1 MNLVQVFI
9 QRRIATTLLA
19 LGLGLSGL
27 MAYFLLP
34 VSPYP
39 NIDIPTIQVTANMP
53 GASPETMAAT
63 VATPLE
69 RHLGTIAGVTEM
81 TSRSNVNNTS
91 IVLQFDIDRDIDG
104 AARDVQAAISAA
116 RQDLPTALHSQPTY
130 RKFNPADQPV
140 IVLALTSKSLS
151 PGQIYDEA
159 SNIIQ
164 QKLSQISGVG
174 NVALNGSSLPA
185 IRIELNPRALSRY
198 GIGLEDVRAAIGGA
212 NANSPK
218 GDIQQQGQSFQVFAN
233 DTATLANDYKSLIIA
248 YRNNAPVRLQDVAQV
263 NDGVQDVRN
272 LGTFNGQPAILVQI
286 SKQPGANVIQ
296 VVDNIRAQLPALK
309 AALPVSID
317 QGILFDTTTSIRNA
331 VHDVEMTLVL
341 STILV
346 IVVVFLFLRN
356 FKATMVPTVCVP
368 LSLLG
373 TFGVMYLLG
382 FSLDNFSLMALIV
395 STGFVV
401 DNTIVV
407 LENVTRHLEN
417 GEDRLTA
424 ALKGSSEVSFT
435 VISMSISLVAVFFPV
450 LLLGGLVGRIF
461 HEFAITVTTAIFM
474 SLMVSLTVTPMMCA
488 FLDFGVK
495 EDQSALM
502 RWSRRAMDAMQDFYR
517 RTLAWSLGNP
527 KTIMAILLI
536 AVLLNFY
543 LLAIVPKGFFPD
555 TDNGM
560 IFGGIRGDQSISFQS
575 MEKKFQQFIDIIK
588 SDPAVATVGGFAG
601 GQATNSGNVFVT
613 LKPLRER
620 GLSTPEVIDRM
631 RPRLLKVAGARLFLQ
646 SGGGI
651 RAGGRQ
657 GNGDYQ
663 YTIEGDTLEDL
674 NTWLPKITAALQ
686 DVPQLQDVNSDQQ
699 DKGLEVDLNIDRPTA
714 AKLGLNT
721 SQIDNALYDAFGQRQ
736 VSTIY
741 KDKNQYYVVMEV
753 APQFWQNPD
762 TLRDIYISTSGAGV
776 TGSQSTA
783 AAAGAFALGNSASSA
798 SSATAAPTGTDSIS
812 SSTTTTTSTSS
823 QAGSSGA
830 SAVATADANADALR
844 NQQLNSVAIG
854 ARGGAS
860 TGSSVSTSVE
870 TMVPLSAFATYG
882 PGTTPLAVNHQ
893 GVFVATTFSFGLPA
907 GVSMDQALTAIRN
920 TMAKIDVPISV
931 HGETAGTAQLFQKSL
946 ANMPFLLL
954 AAILTIYITLG
965 VLYESLIHPITIL
978 STLPSAGVGA
988 VLALLLFNAEF
999 DLIAMIGV
1007 ILLIG
1012 IVKKNAIIMI
1022 DFAIDLMRREGLS
1035 SRDAI
1040 YKACLLRFRPIMM
1053 TTTGAILGALPLA
1066 IGLGEGSELRQP
1078 LGISIVGGLF
1088 LSQIL
1093 TLYTTPVVFLYM
1105 DRFGNW
1111 TAGFWNRWYHG
1122 MMGDKP
1128 EDHAPSASPTPA
1140 E

>member
-1 MNLVQVFI
+1 MNLVQLFI

-19 LGLGLSGL
+19 LGLGLSGIV
-27 MAYFLLP
+27 AYSLLP

-39 NIDIPTIQVTANMP
+39 NIDIPTIAVSANMP
-53 GASPETMAAT
+53 GGSPETMAST

-81 TSRSNVNNTS
+81 TSRSNVNNTQ

-104 AARDVQAAISAA
+104 AARDVQAAINAA
-116 RQDLPTALHSQPTY
+116 RQDLPTALRTQPTY

-140 IVLALTSKSLS
+140 IILALTSKSLS
-151 PGQIYDEA
+151 PGQIYDQA

-185 IRIELNPRALSRY
+185 IRVELNPRALFRY
-198 GIGLEDVRAAIGGA
+198 GIGLEDVRAAISGA

-218 GDIQQQGQSFQVFAN
+218 GDIQQQGQSFEVFAN
-233 DTATLANDYKSLIIA
+233 DTATLASDYKTLIIA
-248 YRNNAPVRLQDVAQV
+248 YRNNAAVRLQDVAQIY
-263 NDGVQDVRN
+263 DGVQDVRN
-272 LGTFNGQPAILVQI
+272 LGTFNGKPAILVQI
-286 SKQPGANVIQ
+286 TKQPGANVIQ

-309 AALPVSID
+309 SALPVSVD
-317 QGILFDTTTSIRNA
+317 LGILFDTTTSIRNA
-331 VHDVEMTLVL
+331 VHDVEVTLIL

-346 IVVVFLFLRN
+346 ILVVFLFLRN

-435 VISMSISLVAVFFPV
+435 VLSMSISLVAVFFPV

-474 SLMVSLTVTPMMCA
+474 SLIVSLTVTPMMCA
-488 FLDFGVK
+488 YLDFAVK
-495 EDQSALM
+495 DDENPLM
-502 RWSRRAMDAMQDFYR
+502 RWSRHTLEAMQNFYR
-517 RTLAWSLGNP
+517 RTLAWSLDNP
-527 KTIMAILLI
+527 KTIMAILFV
-536 AVLLNFY
+536 AVAMNFILLG
-543 LLAIVPKGFFPD
+543 IVPKGFFPD

-560 IFGGIRGDQSISFQS
+560 MFGGIRGDQSISFQS

-601 GQATNSGNVFVT
+601 GQATNQGNVFVT
-613 LKPLRER
+613 LKPLRQR
-620 GLSTPEVIDRM
+620 GLSTPDVIDRL
-631 RPRLLKVAGARLFLQ
+631 RPKLLKVAGARLFLQ

-663 YTIEGDTLEDL
+663 YTVLGDSLEDL
-674 NTWLPKITAALQ
+674 NTWLPKITDALQ
-686 DVPQLQDVNSDQQ
+686 NVPELQDVNSDQQ
-699 DKGLEVDLNIDRPTA
+699 DKGLEIDLKIDRASA
-714 AKLGLNT
+714 ARLGLNT
-721 SQIDNALYDAFGQRQ
+721 AQIDNALYDAFGQRQ

-753 APQFWQNPD
+753 APAFWQNPE
-762 TLRDIYISTSGAGV
+762 TLRDIFISTSGGNV
-776 TGSQSTA
+776 SGTQSTA
-783 AAAGAFALGNSASSA
+783 GAAGAFVVGNGSSSA
-798 SSATAAPTGTDSIS
+798 GSAAALSGTASIS
-812 SSTTTTTSTSS
+812 GTTTSTSLQS
-823 QAGSSGA
+823 SSSSGSTGTA
-830 SAVATADANADALR
+830 AADANANALR

-854 ARGGAS
+854 ARGSSS

-870 TMVPLSAFATYG
+870 TMVPLSAFASYG
-882 PGTTPLAVNHQ
+882 PGTTPLAVSHQ
-893 GVFVATTFSFGLPA
+893 GVFVATTFSFGLPP
-907 GVSMDQALTAIRN
+907 GISMSQALNAIQN
-920 TMAKIDVPISV
+920 TMTRINVPISV

-946 ANMPFLLL
+946 ANMPFLLV

-965 VLYESLIHPITIL
+965 VLYESLIHPVTIL

-988 VLALLLFNAEF
+988 VLALLMFGAEF

-1022 DFAIDLMRREGLS
+1022 DFAIDLQRRQGLS

-1053 TTTGAILGALPLA
+1053 TTTGAVLGALPLA

-1078 LGISIVGGLF
+1078 LGISIVGGLL

-1093 TLYTTPVVFLYM
+1093 TLYTTPVMFLYM
-1105 DRFGNW
+1105 DRFGGW

-1122 MMGDKP
+1122 IMGDKP
-1128 EDHAPSASPTPA
+1128 EDHAPSPTPA

>member
-1 MNLVQVFI
+1 
-9 QRRIATTLLA
+9 
-19 LGLGLSGL
+19 
-27 MAYFLLP
+27 
-34 VSPYP
+34 
-39 NIDIPTIQVTANMP
+39 
-53 GASPETMAAT
+53 

-69 RHLGTIAGVTEM
+69 RHLGAIAAVTEM
-81 TSRSNVNNTS
+81 TSRSTLGSTQV
-91 IVLQFDIDRDIDG
+91 VLQFDISRDIDG

-116 RQDLPTALHSQPTY
+116 RADLPAALRSNPTY

-140 IVLALTSKSLS
+140 MILALTSKTLS
-151 PGQIYDEA
+151 TGQIYDQA

-174 NVALNGSSLPA
+174 DVSLNGASLPA
-185 IRIELNPRALSRY
+185 IRIELNPRALFKY
-198 GIGLEDVRAAIGGA
+198 GIGLEDVRAAVGAA

-218 GDIQQQGQSFQVFAN
+218 GDIQQKGQTFQVYSN
-233 DTATLANDYKSLIIA
+233 DNASLAKDYKTLIVA
-248 YRNNAPVRLQDVAQV
+248 YRNNAAVRLQDVAEV
-263 NDGVQDVRN
+263 SDGVENVRN
-272 LGTFNGQPAILVQI
+272 LGTFNGKPAILVQI
-286 SKQPGANVIQ
+286 TKQPGANVIQ
-296 VVDNIRAQLPALK
+296 VVDNIRAQLPDLQK
-309 AALPVSID
+309 ALPVSID
-317 QGILFDTTTSIRNA
+317 LGTLFDTTTSIRNA
-331 VHDVEMTLVL
+331 VHDVEVTLIL

-346 IVVVFLFLRN
+346 ILVVFLFLRN
-356 FKATMVPTVCVP
+356 FKATLVPTVCVP

-417 GEDRLTA
+417 GENRLTA
-424 ALKGSSEVSFT
+424 ALRGSQEVSFT
-435 VISMSISLVAVFFPV
+435 VLSMSISLVAVFFPV
-450 LLLGGLVGRIF
+450 LLIGGLVGRIF
-461 HEFAITVTTAIFM
+461 HEFAITLTTAIFM
-474 SLMVSLTVTPMMCA
+474 SLVVSLTVTPMMCA
-488 FLDFGVK
+488 YLDFTVN
-495 EDQSALM
+495 EDQNWLM
-502 RWSRRAMDAMQDFYR
+502 RWSRRNFEAMQRFYR
-517 RTLAWSLGNP
+517 RTLNWSLDNP
-527 KTIMAILLI
+527 KTIMAILFV
-536 AVLLNFY
+536 AVGLNFY

-601 GQATNSGNVFVT
+601 GQATNQGNVFVT

-620 GLSTPEVIDRM
+620 GLSTPDVIDRM
-631 RPRLLKVAGARLFLQ
+631 RPKLLNVSGARLFLQ

-663 YTIEGDTLEDL
+663 YTVLADELEDL
-674 NTWLPKITAALQ
+674 NIWLPKITAALQ
-686 DVPQLQDVNSDQQ
+686 DVPELQDVNSDQQ
-699 DKGLEVDLNIDRPTA
+699 DKGLQVDLKIDRATA
-714 AKLGLNT
+714 ARLGLNAA
-721 SQIDNALYDAFGQRQ
+721 QIDNALYDAFGQRQ

-741 KDKNQYYVVMEV
+741 KDKNQYHVVMEV
-753 APQFWQNPD
+753 APAFWQSPE
-762 TLRDIYISTSGAGV
+762 TLHDIFISTSG
-776 TGSQSTA
+776 GSVSGTQAS
-783 AAAGAFALGNSASSA
+783 AAAGGAFVVGNTIAGTAASAGTTTAGTASVSSA
-798 SSATAAPTGTDSIS
+798 ASTNAAA
-812 SSTTTTTSTSS
+812 
-823 QAGSSGA
+823 QAQA
-830 SAVATADANADALR
+830 AQDAVR
-844 NQQLNSVAIG
+844 NQQLNSVAVG
-854 ARGGAS
+854 ARGGSS
-860 TGSSVSTSVE
+860 TGASVATRVE
-870 TMVPLSAFATYG
+870 TMVPLSAFTSFG
-882 PGTTPLAVNHQ
+882 PGTTPLSVSHQ
-893 GVFVATTFSFGLPA
+893 SVFVATTFSFGLPP
-907 GVSMDQALTAIRN
+907 GVSMSQALAAIDR
-920 TMAKIDVPISV
+920 TMANINVPISV
-931 HGETAGTAQLFQKSL
+931 HGETAGTAQLFQKSF
-946 ANMPFLLL
+946 ANMPFLLI
-954 AAILTIYITLG
+954 AAVLTIYITLG
-965 VLYESLIHPITIL
+965 ILYESLIHPVTII

-988 VLALLLFNAEF
+988 VLALLMFKTQF
-999 DLIAMIGV
+999 DLIATIGV

-1022 DFAIDLMRREGLS
+1022 DFAIDLMRREGLN

-1078 LGISIVGGLF
+1078 LGISVVGGLF

-1111 TAGFWNRWYHG
+1111 TAGIWNKWYHG
-1122 MMGDKP
+1122 IMKDRPG
-1128 EDHAPSASPTPA
+1128 DHAPVRGPVPA

>member
-1 MNLVQVFI
+1 
-9 QRRIATTLLA
+9 
-19 LGLGLSGL
+19 
-27 MAYFLLP
+27 
-34 VSPYP
+34 
-39 NIDIPTIQVTANMP
+39 
-53 GASPETMAAT
+53 
-63 VATPLE
+63 
-69 RHLGTIAGVTEM
+69 
-81 TSRSNVNNTS
+81 RSN
-91 IVLQFDIDRDIDG
+91 
-104 AARDVQAAISAA
+104 
-116 RQDLPTALHSQPTY
+116 PTY

-140 IVLALTSKSLS
+140 MILAMTSKSLS
-151 PGQIYDEA
+151 TGQIYDQA
-159 SNIIQ
+159 SDVIQ

-174 NVALNGSSLPA
+174 DVSLNGASLPA
-185 IRIELNPRALSRY
+185 IRIELNPRALFQY
-198 GIGLEDVRAAIGGA
+198 GIGLEDVRAAVSNA

-218 GDIQQQGQSFQVFAN
+218 GDIQQQGQSFEVFAN
-233 DTATLANDYKSLIIA
+233 DTATLANDYKTLIIA
-248 YRNNAPVRLQDVAQV
+248 YRNNAAVRLQDVAQV
-263 NDGVQDVRN
+263 YDGVENVRN
-272 LGTFNGQPAILVQI
+272 LGTFNGQPAILVNI
-286 SKQPGANVIQ
+286 TKQPGANVIQ

-309 AALPVSID
+309 SALPISID
-317 QGILFDTTTSIRNA
+317 LGILFDTTTSIRNA
-331 VHDVEMTLVL
+331 VHDVEMTLIL

-373 TFGVMYLLG
+373 TFGVMYLMD

-424 ALKGSSEVSFT
+424 ALKGSREVSFT

-461 HEFAITVTTAIFM
+461 HEFAITITTAIVI
-474 SLMVSLTVTPMMCA
+474 SLIVSLTVTPMMCA
-488 FLDFGVK
+488 YLDFAVK
-495 EDQSALM
+495 EDENALM
-502 RWSRRAMDAMQDFYR
+502 RFSRRVLEAMQGFYQ
-517 RTLAWSLGNP
+517 RTLAWSLDNP
-527 KTIMAILLI
+527 KSIMVILLI
-536 AVLLNFY
+536 AVVLNFY

-575 MEKKFQQFIDIIK
+575 MQKKFQQFIDIIK
-588 SDPAVATVGGFAG
+588 ADPAVETVGGFAG
-601 GQATNSGNVFVT
+601 GQATNAGQVFVT

-631 RPRLLKVAGARLFLQ
+631 RPKLLKVAGARLFLQ

-663 YTIEGDTLEDL
+663 YTVLGDELEDL
-674 NTWLPKITAALQ
+674 NTWVPKITDALQ
-686 DVPQLQDVNSDQQ
+686 NVPELQDVNSDQQ
-699 DKGLEVDLNIDRPTA
+699 DKGLEVDLNIDRASA
-714 AKLGLNT
+714 ARLGLNT
-721 SQIDNALYDAFGQRQ
+721 QQIDNALYDAFGQRQ

-741 KDKNQYYVVMEV
+741 KDKNQYHVVMEV

-762 TLRDIYISTSGAGV
+762 TLRDLFISTSGANV
-776 TGSQSTA
+776 TGTQSTA
-783 AAAGAFALGNSASSA
+783 GAAGAFVVGNGVSSAASSA
-798 SSATAAPTGTDSIS
+798 VPAS
-812 SSTTTTTSTSS
+812 SSITTTTTTSATDLQGAS
-823 QAGSSGA
+823 SSGA
-830 SAVATADANADALR
+830 ATSAADANADALR

-854 ARGGAS
+854 ARGGSS
-860 TGSSVSTSVE
+860 TGASISTSVE
-870 TMVPLSAFATYG
+870 KMVPLSAFATYG
-882 PGTTPLAVNHQ
+882 PGTTPLQVNHQ
-893 GVFVATTFSFGLPA
+893 GVFVATTFSFNLPP
-907 GVSMDQALTAIRN
+907 GVSMSQALNAIQR
-920 TMAKIDVPISV
+920 TMNRINVPITV

-988 VLALLLFNAEF
+988 VLALLMFHAEF

-1022 DFAIDLMRREGLS
+1022 DFAIDLQRREGLS
-1035 SRDAI
+1035 PHDAI
-1040 YKACLLRFRPIMM
+1040 HKACLLRFRPIMM

-1078 LGISIVGGLF
+1078 LGISIVGGLL
-1088 LSQIL
+1088 LSQML

-1105 DRFGNW
+1105 DRFGSW

-1122 MMGDKP
+1122 IMGDKP
-1128 EDHAPSASPTPA
+1128 EDHAPTASPSPA

>member
-1 MNLVQVFI
+1 MNLVQLFI

-39 NIDIPTIQVTANMP
+39 NIDIPTIAVSATMP
-53 GASPETMAAT
+53 GASPETMSSS

-69 RHLGTIAGVTEM
+69 RHLGAIAGVTEM
-81 TSRSNVNNTS
+81 TSRSTVTNTQV
-91 IVLQFDIDRDIDG
+91 VLQFDINRDIDG
-104 AARDVQAAISAA
+104 AARDVQAAINAA
-116 RQDLPTALHSQPTY
+116 RQDLPAALRTNPTY
-130 RKFNPADQPV
+130 RKFNPADFP
-140 IVLALTSKSLS
+140 ILILAMTSKSLS

-164 QKLSQISGVG
+164 QKLSQIAGVG
-174 NVALNGSSLPA
+174 DVELNGASLPA
-185 IRIELNPRALSRY
+185 IRIELNPRALFQY
-198 GIGLEDVRAAIGGA
+198 GIGLEDVRAAVSAA

-218 GDIQQQGQSFQVFAN
+218 GDIQQKGQRFEVYAN
-233 DTATLANDYKSLIIA
+233 DTATLANDYKTLIIA
-248 YRNNAPVRLQDVAQV
+248 YRNNAAVRLQDVAQV

-272 LGTFNGQPAILVQI
+272 LGTFNGKPAILVQI

-331 VHDVEMTLVL
+331 VHDVEMTLIL

-407 LENVTRHLEN
+407 LENVTRHLED

-461 HEFAITVTTAIFM
+461 HEFAITVTTAIVM
-474 SLMVSLTVTPMMCA
+474 SLIVSLTVTPMMCA
-488 FLDFGVK
+488 FLDFAVK
-495 EDQSALM
+495 EDQNALM
-502 RWSRRAMDAMQDFYR
+502 RWSRRTMDAMQDFYH

-527 KTIMAILLI
+527 KTIMTLLFI
-536 AVLLNFY
+536 AVALNFY
-543 LLAIVPKGFFPD
+543 LLSIVPKGFFPD

-601 GQATNSGNVFVT
+601 GQATNQGNVFVT
-613 LKPLRER
+613 LKPLRQR
-620 GLSTPEVIDRM
+620 GISTPAVIDRM
-631 RPRLLKVAGARLFLQ
+631 RPKLLKVAGARLFLQ

-686 DVPQLQDVNSDQQ
+686 DVPQLQDVNPDQQ

-741 KDKNQYYVVMEV
+741 KDKNQYHVVMEV
-753 APQFWQNPD
+753 APQFWQSPE
-762 TLRDIYISTSGAGV
+762 TLRDIFISTSGVVNG
-776 TGSQSTA
+776 TQSSAVSSAAFQGTA
-783 AAAGAFALGNSASSA
+783 TSAAAGGSK
-798 SSATAAPTGTDSIS
+798 
-812 SSTTTTTSTSS
+812 
-823 QAGSSGA
+823 SSG
-830 SAVATADANADALR
+830 
-844 NQQLNSVAIG
+844 
-854 ARGGAS
+854 
-860 TGSSVSTSVE
+860 
-870 TMVPLSAFATYG
+870 
-882 PGTTPLAVNHQ
+882 
-893 GVFVATTFSFGLPA
+893 
-907 GVSMDQALTAIRN
+907 
-920 TMAKIDVPISV
+920 
-931 HGETAGTAQLFQKSL
+931 
-946 ANMPFLLL
+946 
-954 AAILTIYITLG
+954 
-965 VLYESLIHPITIL
+965 
-978 STLPSAGVGA
+978 
-988 VLALLLFNAEF
+988 
-999 DLIAMIGV
+999 
-1007 ILLIG
+1007 
-1012 IVKKNAIIMI
+1012 
-1022 DFAIDLMRREGLS
+1022 
-1035 SRDAI
+1035 
-1040 YKACLLRFRPIMM
+1040 
-1053 TTTGAILGALPLA
+1053 
-1066 IGLGEGSELRQP
+1066 
-1078 LGISIVGGLF
+1078 
-1088 LSQIL
+1088 
-1093 TLYTTPVVFLYM
+1093 
-1105 DRFGNW
+1105 
-1111 TAGFWNRWYHG
+1111 
-1122 MMGDKP
+1122 
-1128 EDHAPSASPTPA
+1128 
-1140 E
+1140 